1 MFGFHAPELIIIL
14 VVALLIFGPKRLPE
28 MGAGVGKFIKEFRK
42 GVNEI
47 SNPKEESNDELRSR
61 NVEAIE
67 RENASKKA
75 SYEYQKNTATGE
87 GEVVGKTTSSEVGG
101 TESKVE

>member
-47 SNPKEESNDELRSR
+47 SNPKEEKEDEARTPNL
-61 NVEAIE
+61 EAIE
-67 RENASKKA
+67 RENASKKG
-75 SYEYQKNTATGE
+75 SYDFQKSTVTPNVE
-87 GEVVGKTTSSEVGG
+87 EVGQTTRSEVHSA
-101 TESKVE
+101 ESKLD

>member
-1 MFGFHAPELIIIL
+1 MFFGHAPELIIVL

-47 SNPKEESNDELRSR
+47 SHPTEEKTYEVKSPSI
-61 NVEAIE
+61 EAIE
-67 RENASKKA
+67 REKA
-75 SYEYQKNTATGE
+75 SYEVQKNTSTPADE
-87 GEVVGKTTSSEVGG
+87 MVVKASSSETSG
-101 TESKVE
+101 TGVKFD

>member
-28 MGAGVGKFIKEFRK
+28 MGAGVGKFIKEFRR

-47 SNPKEESNDELRSR
+47 SNPKEEKVDELKSP
-61 NVEAIE
+61 NLEAID
-67 RENASKKA
+67 REIASKKA
-75 SYEYQKNTATGE
+75 SYESQKNTDGE
-87 GEVVGKTTSSEVGG
+87 AVSRTTSSEAIG
-101 TESKVE
+101 TESKVD